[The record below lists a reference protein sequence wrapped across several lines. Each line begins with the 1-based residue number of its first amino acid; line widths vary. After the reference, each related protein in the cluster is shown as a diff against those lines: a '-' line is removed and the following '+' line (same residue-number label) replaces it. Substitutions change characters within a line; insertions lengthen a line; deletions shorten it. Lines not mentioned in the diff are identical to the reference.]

1 MREIVEF
8 SVDEI
13 LPDRDAVLAAMEVA
27 AEPEPPER
35 ISKLADDAISTFRG
49 LSRSRGVIEAIALGE
64 FASIHRGEGRN
75 ETRTPLAS
83 IFPQATHLTLF
94 AATVGAEV
102 SERIDDLFHGDNFA
116 LGYALDAVASL
127 GAENAADK
135 LEARFG
141 EWLYREGFL
150 KPSTA
155 HLRYSPGYCGWHI
168 SGQRK
173 LFSRLKPEAI
183 DIELADSF
191 LMQPLKSISGVIVF
205 GKKEIHLFA
214 DNYPFCSE
222 CTTHTC
228 RDRIKHMLNPA

>member
-8 SVDEI
+8 SADEI

-27 AEPEPPER
+27 AEPQPPER
-35 ISKLADDAISTFRG
+35 ISKLAEVAISTFREI
-49 LSRSRGVIEAIALGE
+49 SRSRGVIEEIALGE

-75 ETRTPLAS
+75 ETRTPLAK
-83 IFPQATHLTLF
+83 IFPQATRLTLF

-102 SERIDDLFHGDNFA
+102 NGRIDDLFDGDNFA
-116 LGYALDAVASL
+116 LGYALDVVASL
-127 GAENAADK
+127 GAENAAGK

-141 EWLYREGFL
+141 EWLYREGIL
-150 KPSTA
+150 NSSTA

-173 LFSRLKPEAI
+173 LFDRLKPE
-183 DIELADSF
+183 DVGIELNDSF
-191 LMQPLKSISGVIVF
+191 LMQPLKSISGAIVF

-214 DNYPFCSE
+214 DNYPFCTE

-228 RDRIKHMLNPA
+228 RDRIKHLLIPA